1 MANKKMEDKN
11 LGQNKTAA
19 NFNGDKI
26 RQATANNKL
35 APQIRVLSES
45 AMAPVYDNLDVAK
58 MAAIARSNA
67 TSDIDLQFTGVQ
79 SP

>member
-1 MANKKMEDKN
+1 MSFN
-11 LGQNKTAA
+11 
-19 NFNGDKI
+19 NGDKKGRAKKQI
-26 RQATANNKL
+26 

-67 TSDIDLQFTGVQ
+67 TSGDIDLQFTGVQ
-79 SP
+79 SPQTQEGNGFVLVAGLT

>member
-1 MANKKMEDKN
+1 MRQTRAKN
-11 LGQNKTAA
+11 Q
-19 NFNGDKI
+19 I
-26 RQATANNKL
+26 

-58 MAAIARSNA
+58 LAAIARSNA

-79 SP
+79 SPQTLDGNEFVLVAGLT